1 MIGNGWGTRR
11 WAAGVVTT
19 LALALSACGASGGSA
34 STSSSSGAASTAT
47 PATSSAAASS
57 SPATTTTSPAQAA
70 AGSSAIAAPGTKLTV
85 GQETVVTFHPPG
97 AKDKSTDSTLKLAV
111 RTFQKGTLSDFSG
124 IQLDASERAGTPYYV
139 RVHVSNLGPHSISVD
154 AASAAIEGVDTTG
167 TTQQSV
173 TFIGD
178 FPHCPDNATTTPLP
192 TGKTYDSCLTFL
204 VPGGITKVAY
214 SGTDD
219 YINSPVTWAPK

>member
-1 MIGNGWGTRR
+1 MIGDSWGTWR
-11 WAAGVVTT
+11 WAAPVLGT
-19 LALALSACGASGGSA
+19 LALALSACGGSSGSASPASTGSPAASPATASTSVASTTASSAPAPAGGSA
-34 STSSSSGAASTAT
+34 K
-47 PATSSAAASS
+47 
-57 SPATTTTSPAQAA
+57 
-70 AGSSAIAAPGTKLTV
+70 AAPGTKLTV
-85 GQETVVTFHPPG
+85 GEETTVAFHPPG

-111 RTFQKGTLSDFSG
+111 RTFEKGTLSDFNG

-139 RVHVSNLGPHSISVD
+139 RVHVTNLGPHPISID

-167 TTQQSV
+167 ATQQSV

-192 TGKTYDSCLTFL
+192 PGKAYDSCLTFL

-219 YINSPVTWAPK
+219 YISSPVTWAPK

>member
-1 MIGNGWGTRR
+1 MIGDSWGTLR
-11 WAAGVVTT
+11 WAAPVLGT
-19 LALALSACGASGGSA
+19 LALALSACGGSSGSA
-34 STSSSSGAASTAT
+34 STASTRS
-47 PATSSAAASS
+47 PATSSATASTSVASTTASS
-57 SPATTTTSPAQAA
+57 APAPAG
-70 AGSSAIAAPGTKLTV
+70 GSAKAAPGTKLTV
-85 GQETVVTFHPPG
+85 GEETTVAFHPPG

-111 RTFQKGTLSDFSG
+111 RTFEKGTLSDFNG

-139 RVHVSNLGPHSISVD
+139 RVHVTNLGPHAISID

-167 TTQQSV
+167 ATQQSV

-192 TGKTYDSCLTFL
+192 PGKAYDSCLTFL